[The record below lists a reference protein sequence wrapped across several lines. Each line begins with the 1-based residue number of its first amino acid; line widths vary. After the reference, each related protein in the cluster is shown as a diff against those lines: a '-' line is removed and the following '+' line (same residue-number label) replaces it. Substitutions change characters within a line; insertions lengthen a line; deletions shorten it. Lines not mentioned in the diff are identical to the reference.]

1 MKGIKFFSLVLG
13 ATVVSIVAIVAY
25 LSASYFGGGIIQIS
39 NHQAN
44 AAETGEQIRAEN
56 NNNNSNVS
64 NGFSP
69 INSNVSKQQATTK
82 LSPNV
87 IANKLSVSNLVSGGS
102 PLLGKASAP
111 ITIVEFGDFQCRF
124 CDRFAKE
131 TEPQINS
138 TYIQTGK
145 ASLVFKNFVTH
156 GSDSVTAAVA
166 AQCAKDQ
173 GKFWNFYQTLFNN
186 QGEENSGWASK
197 DNMKRFASQISGLN
211 TQKFN
216 SCLDGG
222 KYNSLVNNDNA
233 FAISSGFQGTP
244 TFIIERNDGTNQE
257 TLLGAYPFPAFQ
269 AIIDKKISSNTGG

>member
-1 MKGIKFFSLVLG
+1 MKGNKFFHLILAVTLLS
-13 ATVVSIVAIVAY
+13 TISSIA
-25 LSASYFGGGIIQIS
+25 LYFGGGGIVQIS
-39 NHQAN
+39 NHQAK
-44 AAETGEQIRAEN
+44 AAETGEEIRAEN
-56 NNNNSNVS
+56 SNNSNVS
-64 NGFSP
+64 SNFSP
-69 INSNVSKQQATTK
+69 INSNMSKQVSTK
-82 LSPNV
+82 LSPNE

-102 PLLGKASAP
+102 PILGKASAP
-111 ITIVEFGDFQCRF
+111 ITIVEFGDFQCHF

-156 GSDSVTAAVA
+156 GPDSITAAVA

-173 GKFWNFYQTLFNN
+173 GKFWNFYAILYNN

-197 DNMKRFASQISGLN
+197 DNMKKFASQIPGLD

-216 SCLDGG
+216 SCLDSG
-222 KYNSLVNNDNA
+222 KYNSLVNNDKA

-244 TFIIERNDGTNQE
+244 TFIIEKNDGSNQE

-269 AIIDKKISSNTGG
+269 AVIDKKIGSSAGEG